1 MPQNTKSKVITARV
15 TQDVHDRA
23 KINLAKMGLTVSEYV
38 RMSLTKAADNEVK
51 LISFLDTPEAQ
62 QAKYEDQHHLAET
75 IGNTDDFE
83 KWTRDLDED

>member
-1 MPQNTKSKVITARV
+1 MPQNTKSKIITTRV

-23 KINLAKMGLTVSEYV
+23 KANLAKMGLTVSEYV
-38 RMSLTKAADNEVK
+38 RMSLAKAADNEVK

-62 QAKYEDQHHLAET
+62 KAKYEDQHHLAET